1 MQDSD
6 TYESHEVR
14 VRPFGLWVRPRP
26 TRISLTRAEQY
37 ERSFEFEINKN
48 GNERKCQLIRSN
60 HLEVA
65 RGARGLRDGGVG
77 GVGGVEVTLDGALR
91 RMLDLEEALG
101 EAFHLQVQTVE
112 RGFISAMPKLAIFP
126 FYSGSGRRNQEN
138 ALNTLTL

>member
-1 MQDSD
+1 MGTTTTHPNLAHQS
-6 TYESHEVR
+6 
-14 VRPFGLWVRPRP
+14 
-26 TRISLTRAEQY
+26 EQY
-37 ERSFEFEINKN
+37 ERSFEFEIIKN

-101 EAFHLQVQTVE
+101 EAFHLQVQKVQQGVNT
-112 RGFISAMPKLAIFP
+112 SLQKLAS
-126 FYSGSGRRNQEN
+126 FYQRAELPLVNCP
-138 ALNTLTL
+138 